1 MLIDILNETEI
12 AVDIHTSPPQY
23 RVTLE
28 SNCPARGGISQ
39 LSFHYHQKRKEMM
52 CACCVHPKGVKKYF
66 VFFILFSLVYWQ
78 EAGDSPAMNNRQQG
92 TLSRKECRSLP
103 APPHHSTV
111 ENFLQSPDIH
121 IPLLLE
127 QEINL
132 GRVEQLKVWGLFV
145 KVAEITPINIIDC
158 LLMWMPCW
166 IHLKI
171 HDNSLHS

>member
-78 EAGDSPAMNNRQQG
+78 EAGDSPAMNNSLDVAGHHESCHIDQTKKGNLSLIRGRGKKGDKEKQRRTEIQIRRQ
-92 TLSRKECRSLP
+92 SS
-103 APPHHSTV
+103 
-111 ENFLQSPDIH
+111 
-121 IPLLLE
+121 LLLVLLVFPE
-127 QEINL
+127 CNHILLLKFHELL
-132 GRVEQLKVWGLFV
+132 GYF
-145 KVAEITPINIIDC
+145 
-158 LLMWMPCW
+158 
-166 IHLKI
+166 
-171 HDNSLHS
+171 